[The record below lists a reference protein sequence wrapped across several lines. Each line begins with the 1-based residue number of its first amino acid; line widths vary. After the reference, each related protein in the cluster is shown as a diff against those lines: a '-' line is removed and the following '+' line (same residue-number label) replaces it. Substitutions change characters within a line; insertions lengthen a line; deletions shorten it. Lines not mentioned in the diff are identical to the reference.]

1 MSVDFGLRKENRI
14 KRISKKMYKWEKTVV
29 CDGVFVFAKESF
41 KNVPAILVS
50 IPKAIEKSSVRR
62 NKTRRK
68 VKEIFR
74 KNVSREMGMDFLVK
88 FNDCPKNFEE
98 KLERFFKNV

>member
-1 MSVDFGLRKENRI
+1 MSVDSRLPKENRI
-14 KRISKKMYKWEKTVV
+14 RRISKKMYKWEKTEV
-29 CDGVFVFAKESF
+29 CDGVFVFAKESH
-41 KNVPAILVS
+41 KNVPAILIS
-50 IPKAIEKSSVRR
+50 IPKAIEKSSVKR

-88 FNDCPKNFEE
+88 FNDCPRGFEE

>member
-1 MSVDFGLRKENRI
+1 
-14 KRISKKMYKWEKTVV
+14 MYKWEKNVV
-29 CDGVFVFAKESF
+29 CDDVFVFAKESH

-50 IPKAIEKSSVRR
+50 VPKVIEKSSVRR
-62 NKTRRK
+62 NKTRRR

-74 KNVSREMGMDFLVK
+74 KNVSRDMGMDFLVK
-88 FNDCPKNFEE
+88 FNGIPKGFEE

>member
-29 CDGVFVFAKESF
+29 CDGVFVFAKKSF

-88 FNDCPKNFEE
+88 FNDCPKDFEE